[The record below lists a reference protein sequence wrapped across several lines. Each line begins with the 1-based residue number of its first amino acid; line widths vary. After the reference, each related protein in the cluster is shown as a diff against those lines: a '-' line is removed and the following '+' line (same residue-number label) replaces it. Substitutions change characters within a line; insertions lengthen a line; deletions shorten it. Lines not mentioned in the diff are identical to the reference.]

1 MEPFRQAPGTLPS
14 TVFVTVSTQNDEFGR
29 VYGTTYDPFRG
40 RFLSQ
45 LIDEGWF
52 IQLLGQN
59 GQMVL
64 RRMS

>member
-1 MEPFRQAPGTLPS
+1 MEPFRQAPASLPP
-14 TVFVTVSTQNDEFGR
+14 TVFVTVSTQMDDFGR
-29 VYGTTYDPFRG
+29 VYGSTFEPFRG
-40 RFLSQ
+40 RMLAQ

-64 RRMS
+64 RRMG